1 MNEGSHD
8 SIAYTCMHS
17 ECGSC
22 GAAGWL
28 LCTCV
33 SMSILGMNDDAIRS
47 LVWNLR
53 TWPLELVQW
62 ETQNSHRLDIQFNPE
77 PDR

>member
-1 MNEGSHD
+1 MR
-8 SIAYTCMHS
+8 
-17 ECGSC
+17 
-22 GAAGWL
+22 AAMTPLPTHARTASVAVVEL
-28 LCTCV
+28 LVGCFVRTCV
-33 SMSILGMNDDAIRS
+33 PMSILGMNDDAIRS